1 LELYF
6 LRHGESQ
13 ANLNRI
19 FASVEGNWPLSDD
32 GRIQAQ
38 SQAEKMRSR
47 DLDTI
52 YCSTLVRT
60 RETAGIVGEACGKN
74 PIATDKLVEIGLGE
88 LDGKNQDD
96 PANKG
101 AFYDVLARWTHREMD
116 ARFPEGESLREASDR
131 VGDFLQELPADAR
144 RILVVGH
151 CITFACA
158 LWVMCDD
165 PGTRFNDVIHK
176 RGHLAVLN
184 YDDGNLTLVEMNAAP

>member
-1 LELYF
+1 MELYF

-13 ANLNRI
+13 ANVARF

-32 GRIQAQ
+32 CRLQAQ
-38 SQAEKMRSR
+38 RQAAKMKSR

-60 RETAGIVGEACGKN
+60 RETAGIVGEACGKS
-74 PIATDKLVEIGLGE
+74 PIATDKLVEIGLGD

-96 PANKG
+96 PVNKNT
-101 AFYDVLARWTHREMD
+101 FDDVLARWTNREMD
-116 ARFPEGESLREASDR
+116 ARFPEGESLREASGR
-131 VGDFLQELPADAR
+131 VGDFLHELPADAR

-158 LWVMCDD
+158 LWVMCDA
-165 PGTRFNDVIHK
+165 PGTRFNDVILK
-176 RGHLAVLN
+176 RGHLAVLD
-184 YDDGNLTLVEMNAAP
+184 YDDDKLTLVEMNAAP